1 MIEETKAI
9 TDQEPRLGKKRTIL
23 LISTLVAYYLI
34 SQLFLRQYH
43 FRDDLLYDIWARNLW
58 KEALLFP
65 HHPAFHLLQL
75 SLWKV
80 FGLFIPHLTPYQVAQ
95 QLNLLVGT
103 ASGLLVFIIVWKANR
118 RFAGAYPA
126 MLLFLFPFTA
136 WFFFM
141 GGEPYTIGV
150 AFSLLGY
157 YYLLE
162 ILPWRERF
170 YDYLFL
176 GVVFALMVLLHNFTF
191 PAFVAALIY
200 LVVRIIRKKSRLS
213 HLLLMVGTTGF
224 LLFGSYLLAGS
235 VLGQLSSLS
244 DFWHWLTFYGQMG
257 VWGKPTLLTIPHTLV
272 GLLRAL
278 YFGSYVRDFLTYRV
292 FEWYSP
298 IFLAF
303 FVAIGLGTVFLVV
316 LVVRGF
322 LRSRIWRE
330 DKPFLLVSALV
341 LFSGLATWWRPID
354 VDFWV
359 FALAPFTIFVG
370 DMLST
375 HKRSFGRRLTYGLIA
390 VIFLAN
396 FSGEVYPN
404 SRFGR
409 HSPPQ
414 KELASALLEIG
425 VRDGDTIFTGAWG
438 ADLEVLYLTDLK
450 VNPFSL
456 PMDAMIDFEKSWEE
470 NAVYIEQ
477 YFRRAWLSGRRVFIT
492 EDQITQYNPIIFYPL
507 KYHNIYIEPFL
518 VKYGAYISDTGYTF
532 WFKGRETKIY
542 CLDLEGYFSENVW
555 DDFPIQ

>member
-1 MIEETKAI
+1 
-9 TDQEPRLGKKRTIL
+9 LGRKRTLL
-23 LISTLVAYYLI
+23 LIFTLLAYYLL
-34 SQLFLRQYH
+34 SQLFMRQFH
-43 FRDDLLYDIWARNLW
+43 FLDELLYDFWTRNPCAEELSS
-58 KEALLFP
+58 FP

-75 SLWKV
+75 SMWKV
-80 FGLFIPHLTPYQVAQ
+80 FGLFIPHLTPSQVAKQ
-95 QLNLLVGT
+95 MNLLVGT

-126 MLLFLFPFTA
+126 MLLFLFPYTT
-136 WFFFM
+136 WLFFM
-141 GGEPYTIGV
+141 GGEPHILGV
-150 AFSLLGY
+150 AFSLLTY

-213 HLLLMVGTTGF
+213 HLLLMVGTSASLLLGF
-224 LLFGSYLLAGS
+224 YLFFGA
-235 VLGQLSSLS
+235 VLGKLSSPN
-244 DFWHWLTFYGQMG
+244 DFWYWLTFYGQKG
-257 VWGKPTLLTIPHTLV
+257 AWGKPTLLTIPHTFV
-272 GLLRAL
+272 GLWRAL
-278 YFGSYVRDFLTYRV
+278 YFGSHVRDFLAYRV

-298 IFLAF
+298 VFLALF
-303 FVAIGLGTVFLVV
+303 IAVALGTIFLVV
-316 LVVRGF
+316 QVISGF
-322 LRSRIWRE
+322 FQFRMWRQ
-330 DKPFLLVSALV
+330 DRPFLLVGALV
-341 LFSGLATWWRPID
+341 LFTGFTIWWAPRNM
-354 VDFWV
+354 DFWV
-359 FALAPFTIFVG
+359 FALAPFTILAG

-414 KELASALLEIG
+414 KELANALLEMG
-425 VRDGDTIFTGAWG
+425 VEDGDVIVTTVEMV
-438 ADLEVLYLTDLK
+438 DEEVLYLTDLK
-450 VNPFSL
+450 IDPFSL

-477 YFRRAWLSGRRVFIT
+477 YFRRAWLAGRRVFIT

-507 KYHNIYIEPFL
+507 KYHNIFIEPFL

-542 CLDLEGYFSENVW
+542 CLDLEGYFSGNVW